1 MSKENHIGIR
11 YSKDGDIETYDTR
24 TGKTTGHISTM
35 GNMIEETQEDR
46 ERYEK
51 EWEEAMKK
59 HGYVYHRRRTKQ
71 QSSKTTLNIYNK
83 KNKTFLSKT
92 CIFLQVFSFQP
103 DYKGMRIITDDLYA
117 ALIAH
122 LAKDEKVSLFQ
133 QLLLSEQKGQD
144 AAPPSETLE
153 SENEGGAE

>member
-1 MSKENHIGIR
+1 MMIEREYPEVYLYKIILNTYTQELKAQGYSTIGIR

-59 HGYVYHRRRTKQ
+59 HGYVYHRRRTK
-71 QSSKTTLNIYNK
+71 
-83 KNKTFLSKT
+83 
-92 CIFLQVFSFQP
+92 
-103 DYKGMRIITDDLYA
+103 
-117 ALIAH
+117 
-122 LAKDEKVSLFQ
+122 
-133 QLLLSEQKGQD
+133 
-144 AAPPSETLE
+144 
-153 SENEGGAE
+153 